1 MKATVAQIMAVTPT
15 PTPIPAFAP
24 VLKPDEEGA
33 GLRVC
38 FVPVEVAG
46 ACTTDGDDVEVLAAF
61 FATELVCA
69 ACTLTDAVAEEPGI
83 V

>member
-24 VLKPDEEGA
+24 VLRPDEEGA
-33 GLRVC
+33 GLRLC
-38 FVPVEVAG
+38 LVPVEVAG
-46 ACTTDGDDVEVLAAF
+46 ACAIDEEDIEVLAAF
-61 FATELVCA
+61 FATELVWA
-69 ACTLTDAVAEEPGI
+69 ACTLMDAVAEEPGI